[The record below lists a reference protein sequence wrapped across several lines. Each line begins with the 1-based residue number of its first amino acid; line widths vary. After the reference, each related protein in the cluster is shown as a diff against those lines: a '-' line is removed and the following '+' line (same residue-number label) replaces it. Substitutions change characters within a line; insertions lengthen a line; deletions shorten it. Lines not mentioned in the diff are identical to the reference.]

1 MQCIN
6 AKEIT
11 IFLYLH
17 DVKIIFFH
25 VFIFHNHFA
34 NACALDGSFFFFAI
48 EKLQVYEDHPQKNKR
63 NKMKQ
68 R

>member
-17 DVKIIFFH
+17 DVKIIFFQ

-34 NACALDGSFFFFAI
+34 RAHSTAASSF
-48 EKLQVYEDHPQKNKR
+48 LR
-63 NKMKQ
+63 
-68 R
+68 